1 MSSLV
6 NVIVELPNTEP
17 FTTTLK
23 LLLSF
28 NVTFVLLADH
38 EPVFTSAILG
48 VNLAVNVML
57 LPNLTS
63 EFPLIVTPV
72 TDLSRI
78 NSLKR
83 SSQ

>member
-23 LLLSF
+23 LLLLF

-38 EPVFTSAILG
+38 EPVFTSALLG
-48 VNLAVNVML
+48 VKLAVM
-57 LPNLTS
+57 
-63 EFPLIVTPV
+63 
-72 TDLSRI
+72 
-78 NSLKR
+78 
-83 SSQ
+83 